1 MKVLESPARR
11 DEQQLKTSLNPF
23 AASLPTLSSAFWLN
37 GDAGK
42 LRNVWVWGD
51 ADTSKGVVILIHGYG
66 EHALR
71 HAHVAEAYAV
81 AGLCVYAADLASHG
95 ENADSKGFMGC
106 VRLGFDNL
114 YCDAEALATE
124 VRTRH
129 PQPLPLFIH
138 AHSMGGLVGLD
149 LALRLQ
155 STDTGFGGVVF
166 SAPAFR
172 LYGKGLVP
180 PECADVCF
188 FRGLAKF
195 AGLISAGYWPN
206 PAAPAKEATRVPPK
220 GDKRHFGGMIV
231 AGFGSRLLVEGDMAI
246 ARFPDLTA
254 PFLVTHGDNDKIVRM
269 AGSER
274 LHADASTAADDK
286 TIVRYPGAL
295 HELQYEDNWKDIVAT
310 MVGWVEGRLKKL

>member
-172 LYGKGLVP
+172 LYG
-180 PECADVCF
+180 
-188 FRGLAKF
+188 
-195 AGLISAGYWPN
+195 
-206 PAAPAKEATRVPPK
+206 
-220 GDKRHFGGMIV
+220 MIV